1 MSRRHSEIFKKKPA
15 TCMQQVPCFS
25 MSVACV
31 VAILTAFT
39 TTSEVLGQNL
49 IFERAPINYHETEVF
64 DPVSKLAAKVVSGE
78 IKLQHE
84 ADFGYLKSLL
94 KALDIPVSSQ
104 TLVFSKTSLQL
115 HRISPRN
122 PRSLYFNDDVY
133 VGYCQN
139 GDVLELAAT
148 DPTQGAIFYTL
159 SQQQQE
165 KPSFIRDRGNCLTCH
180 ATGRTQNVP
189 GYLMRSVFPD
199 RSGQPRYGRGTMLTD
214 STSSFKERWGGWY
227 VTGTHGDMRHMGN
240 SICSDDT
247 TPFDRETGA
256 NCNTLNQFIRTE
268 RFLSAHS
275 DIVALM
281 VLQHQ
286 SQMHNAIASANYE
299 TRQAIYQA
307 EQMNELL
314 ERAADHLSET
324 AERRI
329 NSAADRVVKH
339 LLMCD
344 EFTLTDQ
351 VTGSSEFTKEFE
363 AVGKQDSR
371 GRSLREFDLQTRV
384 FRYPCSY
391 LIHSDAFDG
400 LPDLVRTKIL
410 EKLVNVLTLRD
421 TGQEYQHLSPDM
433 RRDILEI
440 LRDTK
445 PEFRKFEKS
454 ISITNR

>member
-1 MSRRHSEIFKKKPA
+1 MDRAHWLPAIFA
-15 TCMQQVPCFS
+15 Y
-25 MSVACV
+25 VAAV
-31 VAILTAFT
+31 LIAFP
-39 TTSEVLGQNL
+39 TTSNAFAQNQN
-49 IFERAPINYHETEVF
+49 FERAPINYHEAKVF
-64 DPVSKLAAKVVSGE
+64 DPVSKLAAKVEAGE
-78 IKLQHE
+78 IKLQYE
-84 ADFGYLKSLL
+84 EDFGYLRSVL
-94 KALDIPVSSQ
+94 KALDVPVSSQ

-133 VGYCQN
+133 IGFCQN

-148 DPTQGAIFYTL
+148 GPKQGATFYTL
-159 SQQQQE
+159 SQQKQE
-165 KPSFIRDRGNCLTCH
+165 QPSFIRDRGNCLTCH
-180 ATGRTQNVP
+180 ANGRTQNVP
-189 GYLMRSVFPD
+189 GYLMRSVFPN
-199 RSGQPRYGRGTMLTD
+199 RGGQPRYGRGTLLTD
-214 STSSFKERWGGWY
+214 STSDFEERWGGWY

-240 SICSDDT
+240 STCDDDI
-247 TPFDRETGA
+247 TPFDREKGA

-268 RFLSAHS
+268 KFLSPHS

-299 TRQAIYQA
+299 TRQAVYQA

-314 ERAADHLSET
+314 ERASGHLSET

-329 NSAADRVVKH
+329 NSAAERVLKH

-344 EFTLTDQ
+344 EFTLTDP
-351 VTGSSEFTKEFE
+351 VAGSSQFAKEFE
-363 AVGKQDSR
+363 AVGQKDSR
-371 GRSLREFDLQTRV
+371 GRSLRDFDLQTRV

-410 EKLVNVLTLRD
+410 EKLVNVLTRKYA
-421 TGQEYQHLSPDM
+421 GEEYQHLSPSM
-433 RRDILEI
+433 RQNILEI

-445 PEFRKFEKS
+445 PEFRKIEKS
-454 ISITNR
+454 STTD